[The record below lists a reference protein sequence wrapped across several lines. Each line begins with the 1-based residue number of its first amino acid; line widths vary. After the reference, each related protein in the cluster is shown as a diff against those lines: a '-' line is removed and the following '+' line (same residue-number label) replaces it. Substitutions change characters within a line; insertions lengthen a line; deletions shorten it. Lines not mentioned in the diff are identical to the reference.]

1 MVLELF
7 LDQILCQHLIAL
19 SWLLLM
25 PRQTYRKFLLEQEYD
40 LHKCM
45 STNFLWFIMS
55 IFRLF
60 LIILVTWPEHL
71 NLQAITPAIAFDKSA
86 LLKTINGA

>member
-1 MVLELF
+1 MLKP
-7 LDQILCQHLIAL
+7 Q
-19 SWLLLM
+19 
-25 PRQTYRKFLLEQEYD
+25 QTYRKFLLEQEYD

-45 STNFLWFIMS
+45 SIIFLRFVMS
-55 IFRLF
+55 IFELF

>member
-1 MVLELF
+1 
-7 LDQILCQHLIAL
+7 
-19 SWLLLM
+19 
-25 PRQTYRKFLLEQEYD
+25 
-40 LHKCM
+40 
-45 STNFLWFIMS
+45 MS
-55 IFRLF
+55 IFELF